1 MHLYASFFYLL
12 VFFISVPG
20 MVLAIPLEVKEETRP
35 GSRQDVLI
43 HVQDV
48 SKTELNVDKQSV
60 PVAADKSGTVQR
72 ETVIADELFSQQ
84 PILGE
89 KTDKKTADD
98 MVAEDYLLFEQDE
111 LAEQQEGLGIYE
123 TLAPMLSP
131 EAKKEAKKLWE
142 NTADFRDAIKVS
154 DVDSET
160 QALVLTKASAD
171 MTEYKGKSLDELAGK
186 ALPPRLTEAK
196 DPDKEVVHE
205 LFVRF
210 YELLKNAFLI
220 IISVLAIAKVSSL
233 LIKKLLSRR
242 KKRRSRRSSHRH
254 VRTHPD
260 ITRKP
265 RKRRRRSYT

>member
-1 MHLYASFFYLL
+1 MKHWYYFFHLLL
-12 VFFISVPG
+12 LLFSLPNVW
-20 MVLAIPLEVKEETRP
+20 AIPLEDKEETHP
-35 GSRQDVLI
+35 EPRQDMPI
-43 HVQDV
+43 HVLDV
-48 SKTELNVDKQSV
+48 SKPELNVDNQSV
-60 PVAADKSGTVQR
+60 LVREDNSGTVPR
-72 ETVIADELFSQQ
+72 KTVIADELFAQQ
-84 PILGE
+84 PVLGE
-89 KTDKKTADD
+89 TTDKKAADD
-98 MVAEDYLLFEQDE
+98 MVVEGYLLFEQDE

-160 QALVLTKASAD
+160 QALVLTKASVD
-171 MTEYKGKSLDELAGK
+171 MTEYKGKSLEELAGK
-186 ALPPRLTEAK
+186 ALPPRLMEDK

-205 LFVRF
+205 LFVQF

-220 IISVLAIAKVSSL
+220 IISVLLIAKVSSL

-254 VRTHPD
+254 TRTHPD
-260 ITRKP
+260 STRKP